1 MSDYVPNTEITD
13 DDKLWSLLC
22 YIFMPLISLIM
33 LLLEDKKN
41 RKFIKFHAIQS
52 LAYGVVSY
60 VISGILAPVVG
71 IGCFV
76 AIAAWGYA
84 IYLGIKAFNGEY
96 VEIPFLTDF
105 CKKQGWIS

>member
-13 DDKLWSLLC
+13 DDKLWSLLS
-22 YIFMPLISLIM
+22 YIFMPLIPLIM

-52 LAYGVVSY
+52 LVFGVIAY
-60 VISGILAPVVG
+60 VISGILAPIVG

-76 AIAAWGYA
+76 GIAAWGYG
-84 IYLGIKAFNGEY
+84 IYLGIKAFNGDY
-96 VEIPFLTDF
+96 VEIPFITDF